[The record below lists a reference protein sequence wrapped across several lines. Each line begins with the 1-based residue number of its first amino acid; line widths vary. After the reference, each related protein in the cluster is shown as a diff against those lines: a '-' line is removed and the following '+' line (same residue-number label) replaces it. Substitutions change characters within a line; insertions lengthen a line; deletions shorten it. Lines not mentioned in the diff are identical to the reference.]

1 MAVSDNQKV
10 DFLWKK
16 LAYGVTKTD
25 TNDKKLAPN
34 ESLPSPLLL
43 RGDNVWAEAGSIPAT
58 QPSSNSSIV
67 TVYPTSLPVQT
78 TEDNT
83 STASRTWKT
92 GITDWIPP
100 EIGSTYQV
108 KVYIHN
114 TGDAANASSG
124 TQVFAVGSGNN
135 DEWLFD
141 YQSGVL
147 NFIGPNLPNGV
158 NFTGKSVYIAGARYS
173 GIKGVGTSNVNFNDS
188 VLTGTTTV
196 TRLVLNNVLG
206 TEYGGTGLS
215 SFTGNGVLFAA
226 NSSVLSFITGSAGKV
241 LQVGDSGTPEFDDL
255 DGGSF

>member
-83 STASRTWKT
+83 
-92 GITDWIPP
+92 
-100 EIGSTYQV
+100 YQV

-147 NFIGPNLPNGV
+147 NFIGTNLPNGV